1 MSRSKARISGT
12 RRSAAFKS
20 LVTASVVLLLL
31 TIGSAWSPVRAAG
44 PALWIA
50 STQQSG
56 VTGSVGGVIE
66 VRPIW
71 LLKSGAPKQ
80 VKILEGAE
88 PLANAAG
95 VAFQPVGTLW
105 VTTLNNTL
113 LKFTP
118 AQLNNLAKNPHP
130 TPAATITSSAFGF
143 ILSCVFDSHVN
154 LWIVDPLNNGVHEV
168 SHAQLV
174 AGTADIT
181 PAVTIT
187 DSTDLASPAFAT
199 FDKAGN
205 LWISSEG
212 NGKLVEFAANQLGT
226 GGTPTPHVVISSS
239 SLNAPGQ
246 LQFDKLGN
254 LWVTNAGNST
264 VVEFTSAQLAASGSP
279 AATVVLGDDG
289 SGSLDVPWGLQF
301 DSTGRLWVYNYGG
314 ATATTTTISK
324 FAPVQLTASGSP
336 TPRIFLT
343 GLPPFAAQITFGPR
357 Y

>member
-1 MSRSKARISGT
+1 MVASQGRRAGIVDSQPATERGHRI
-12 RRSAAFKS
+12 RRRGAQ
-20 LVTASVVLLLL
+20 
-31 TIGSAWSPVRAAG
+31 I
-44 PALWIA
+44 
-50 STQQSG
+50 
-56 VTGSVGGVIE
+56 
-66 VRPIW
+66 RPIW

-95 VAFQPVGTLW
+95 GFAFQPVGTLW

-154 LWIVDPLNNGVHEV
+154 LWIVNPLNNGVHEV

-212 NGKLVEFAANQLGT
+212 NGKLVKIAASQLGT
-226 GGTPTPHVVISSS
+226 GGTRAPHVVITSS

-246 LQFDKLGN
+246 LAIRQAWQSMGNECRQFNGSRIHFCPACRLGQPR
-254 LWVTNAGNST
+254 GD
-264 VVEFTSAQLAASGSP
+264 GSP
-279 AATVVLGDDG
+279 
-289 SGSLDVPWGLQF
+289 Q
-301 DSTGRLWVYNYGG
+301 
-314 ATATTTTISK
+314 
-324 FAPVQLTASGSP
+324 
-336 TPRIFLT
+336 
-343 GLPPFAAQITFGPR
+343 
-357 Y
+357 